1 MQGPRG
7 VYIFKSNMTPVQSEV
22 YDIISEYWKRYGCSP
37 SYRDIAQIR
46 NKSGL
51 GNIKKIVDRL
61 EKLGAIKRLKGKRSV
76 RPIHIRF
83 KNL

>member
-7 VYIFKSNMTPVQSEV
+7 VYFLGNEMTPVQSEV
-22 YDIISEYWKRYGCSP
+22 YEIISEYWKRYGCSP
-37 SYRDIAQIR
+37 SYRDIAQVR
-46 NKSGL
+46 GKSGL

-61 EKLGAIKRLKGKRSV
+61 EKLGAIKRIKGKRSV

-83 KNL
+83 RNL

>member
-1 MQGPRG
+1 MQGPPG
-7 VYIFKSNMTPVQSEV
+7 GIFLGNEMTPVQSEV

-46 NKSGL
+46 NKNGL